1 MSDQGKKTLYIH
13 RVVAVII
20 LLGIVKSR

>member
-20 LLGIVKSR
+20 LLGIVKS